1 MRFFLRPRL
10 AGRLSPGKQALAC
23 LTVRILRHKP
33 SKNTPSCQFWRLKID
48 FFLTLKLVP
57 QARGG
62 PVFGPRNGPKKQAC
76 QITIHTPLPPLLA
89 VWFESQNCR
98 WQSHALPT
106 LCGNARRVQ
115 TTQRCWEPCCCRVLR
130 TLLFSMMSVC
140 HSSCYQCVSFYCYID
155 LRQSPHRIDHLN
167 ALQVSDMPGQYIHQT
182 QLHHDTPRSHVSNV
196 CIHCIYVY
204 RIDR

>member
-1 MRFFLRPRL
+1 MEALFSGLEMVPKSRP
-10 AGRLSPGKQALAC
+10 AKS
-23 LTVRILRHKP
+23 I
-33 SKNTPSCQFWRLKID
+33 
-48 FFLTLKLVP
+48 
-57 QARGG
+57 
-62 PVFGPRNGPKKQAC
+62 
-76 QITIHTPLPPLLA
+76 IHTPLPPLLA
-89 VWFESQNCR
+89 VWFEAQTV
-98 WQSHALPT
+98 AGKVMPLPT

-167 ALQVSDMPGQYIHQT
+167 ALQVSDSPGEYIHQT

-196 CIHCIYVY
+196 GIRSLFSLYIYMYIYTYIYIYINILYVH
-204 RIDR
+204 I